1 MTFSVLFLRRP
12 FENRT
17 LAPSCFACSPLT
29 SGRTVHP
36 STIGAVW
43 GGLHA
48 CVTDIPSYHLGL
60 AMHGGGSYF
69 IFATFRYAATC
80 LAAYIR

>member
-60 AMHGGGSYF
+60 GPCMGEGR
-69 IFATFRYAATC
+69 TFYC
-80 LAAYIR
+80 NFQIRGYVFSRVY